1 MRTVADNERS
11 GVFQAKVS
19 NQISPTDQEA
29 KMTTS
34 EREKAKYGQMELMGR
49 RSPVREGRPIASTG
63 FTLVELLVVIGII
76 SLLVSILLPALNKA
90 RQQANLIDCE
100 SRLRQMGQALNIYVT
115 ENGGLLPFGDVRHD
129 PTGAAGPAT
138 FWENNV
144 SDPENQ
150 ELSWYWTFTLSKEV
164 QAKITGADGL
174 VNNLSAMFRDVDTI
188 DAGYGR
194 YVNHYTCNPRIFP
207 DNWEPETLPDGTSIS
222 GQYITG
228 RKLSNIK
235 PSTVFLF
242 WDAPQAADWV
252 PGAPNNAYEQATE
265 IDGNAITA
273 SNLLFLDT
281 PGQKYSRPIAPGGP
295 VHAASASAGV
305 LLQKKYNVDVSP
317 GSVPTALGLDYFVT
331 HLRFRHMGNTTL
343 NALCVDGHVENRTVG
358 TFMDLDICIK
368 PPG

>member
-1 MRTVADNERS
+1 MRNVADNETG
-11 GVFQAKVS
+11 GVFQANVS
-19 NQISPTDQEA
+19 NQISLTDKEA
-29 KMTTS
+29 NVTTS

-49 RSPVREGRPIASTG
+49 RSPVREGRPGASTG

-115 ENGGLLPFGDVRHD
+115 ENGGLLPYGDVRHD
-129 PTGAAGPAT
+129 PTGIAGPKT

-150 ELSWYWTFTLSKEV
+150 ELSWYWDFTLSKEV
-164 QAKITGADGL
+164 QAKITGPDGL
-174 VNNLSAMFRDVDTI
+174 VNNLSPMFRDVDTI

-194 YVNHYTCNPRIFP
+194 YVNHYTCNPRILP
-207 DNWEPETLPDGTSIS
+207 DNYETQQLPDGTLIS
-222 GQYITG
+222 APYIPQ

-235 PSTVFLF
+235 PSTAFVF
-242 WDAPQAADWV
+242 WDAPQCLDWD
-252 PGAPNNAYEQATE
+252 PGVPNNAYEQAIE
-265 IDGNAITA
+265 LDGNQITYG
-273 SNLLFLDT
+273 NYLFLDT
-281 PGQKYSRPIAPGGP
+281 PGVKYSRPIAPGTQ
-295 VHAASASAGV
+295 HAVTAAQGV
-305 LLQKKYNVDVSP
+305 LLQKKWNLDVSP
-317 GSVPTALGLDYFVT
+317 GFVPTALGPDYFVS
-331 HLRFRHMGNTTL
+331 HLRFRHMGNTVL

-358 TFMDLDICIK
+358 TVMDLDICIK

>member
-1 MRTVADNERS
+1 MRTVADNETG

-19 NQISPTDQEA
+19 NQISRIDKEA
-29 KMTTS
+29 KVTTFES
-34 EREKAKYGQMELMGR
+34 DKAKHGQMELMGR
-49 RSPVREGRPIASTG
+49 RSPVREGRPVASTG

-76 SLLVSILLPALNKA
+76 SLLVSVLLPALNKA

-115 ENGGLLPFGDVRHD
+115 ENNGLLPLGDVRHD
-129 PTGAAGPAT
+129 PTASTP
-138 FWENNV
+138 WENPV

-150 ELSWYWTFTLSKEV
+150 EFSWYWTFTLSKEV
-164 QAKITGADGL
+164 QTRITGPDGL
-174 VNNLSAMFRDVDTI
+174 VNNLSPMFRDVDTI

-194 YVNHYTCNPRIFP
+194 FVNQYTCNPRVFP

-228 RKLSNIK
+228 RKLANIK

-242 WDAPQAADWV
+242 WDAPQALDWD
-252 PGAPNNAYEQATE
+252 PGVPNNAYEQATE
-265 IDGNAITA
+265 IDGNALTA
-273 SNLLFLDT
+273 TNLLFLNT
-281 PGQKYSRPIAPGGP
+281 PKVNYGLPISPGGP
-295 VHAASASAGV
+295 FRAANASQGI

-317 GSVPTALGLDYFVT
+317 GSIPTALGPDYFVS